1 MKIRVVD
8 FEVLTKNFQ
17 PYVDGY
23 KNIES
28 EKRKMLDSIE
38 PDRKEIESILKRS
51 QMGLVVD
58 DASQKRDVEKFKK
71 LQEKLMKLDIEF
83 KNKLKEMSDEL
94 NSSTYDQL
102 SVIISEWATENSID
116 LITGKMEVVFNRP
129 DIEVTE
135 QIIEL
140 IKQKDLFYKEEI
152 NNEESK

>member
-23 KNIES
+23 RNIES

-38 PDRKEIESILKRS
+38 PDRKEMESILKRS

>member
-17 PYVDGY
+17 PYIDGY

-28 EKRKMLDSIE
+28 EKRNMLESIE
-38 PDRKEIESILKRS
+38 PDRKEMEAILKRS
-51 QMGLVVD
+51 QMGLIVD

-71 LQEKLMKLDIEF
+71 TQDKLMRLDIEF

-94 NSSTYDQL
+94 NSNVYDQL
-102 SVIISEWATENSID
+102 SVIISEWANENSID
-116 LITGKMEVVFNRP
+116 LITGKMEVVFNKS

-135 QIIEL
+135 QIIEI
-140 IKQKDLFYKEEI
+140 IKQKNLFYSETE
-152 NNEESK
+152 NM

>member
-1 MKIRVVD
+1 
-8 FEVLTKNFQ
+8 
-17 PYVDGY
+17 
-23 KNIES
+23 
-28 EKRKMLDSIE
+28 
-38 PDRKEIESILKRS
+38 
-51 QMGLVVD
+51 MGLVVD

-116 LITGKMEVVFNRP
+116 LITGKMEVVFNKP

>member
-17 PYVDGY
+17 PYIDGY

-28 EKRKMLDSIE
+28 EKRNMLESIE
-38 PDRKEIESILKRS
+38 PDRKEMEAILKRS
-51 QMGLVVD
+51 QMGLIVD

-71 LQEKLMKLDIEF
+71 TQDKLMRLDIEF

-94 NSSTYDQL
+94 NSNVYDQL
-102 SVIISEWATENSID
+102 SVIISEWANENSID
-116 LITGKMEVVFNRP
+116 LITGKMEVVFNKS

-135 QIIEL
+135 QIIEI
-140 IKQKDLFYKEEI
+140 IKQKKLFYSETE
-152 NNEESK
+152 NM

>member
-23 KNIES
+23 RNIES

-116 LITGKMEVVFNRP
+116 LITGKMEVVFNKP

>member
-28 EKRKMLDSIE
+28 EKRNMLESIE
-38 PDRKEIESILKRS
+38 PDRKEMEGILKRS
-51 QMGLVVD
+51 QMGLIVD
-58 DASQKRDVEKFKK
+58 EASQKIDIEKFKK

-83 KNKLKEMSDEL
+83 KNKLKEMNDEL
-94 NSSTYDQL
+94 NSNVYDQL
-102 SVIISEWATENSID
+102 SVIIAEWANENLID
-116 LITGKMEVVFNRP
+116 LITGKMEVVFNKP

-140 IKQKDLFYKEEI
+140 IKQKNLFI
-152 NNEESK
+152 